1 MTAATGPAEGREWRA
16 PGGRP
21 AQANHNR
28 PRADPWQGR
37 VVRSPAGAVGLLNLH
52 YLLGWDPGRIKRDSP
67 ATTDI
72 PTTMRLAEPPERLDW
87 LRRA

>member
-1 MTAATGPAEGREWRA
+1 
-16 PGGRP
+16 
-21 AQANHNR
+21 
-28 PRADPWQGR
+28 